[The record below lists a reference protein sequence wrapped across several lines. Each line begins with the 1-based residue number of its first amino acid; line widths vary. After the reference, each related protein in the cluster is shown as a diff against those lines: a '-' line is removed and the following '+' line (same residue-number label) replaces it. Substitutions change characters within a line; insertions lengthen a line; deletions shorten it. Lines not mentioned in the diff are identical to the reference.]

1 MSNRSRRQKETFVS
15 GAWNFRQKELSRRNR
30 PTEGHL
36 ALSGQRPQARRV
48 TLLRPLQS
56 AAQEKFYAQLLPLP
70 ARHRVRPRDRFPEIG
85 LSSSADGYDHDLAL
99 TGGRSSR
106 LKNADSTSTQAKIV
120 NDTPYPR
127 VISKRNPKKGG
138 PIAERPWDMRR
149 PRPRT
154 VPRERRPK

>member
-1 MSNRSRRQKETFVS
+1 M
-15 GAWNFRQKELSRRNR
+15 
-30 PTEGHL
+30 
-36 ALSGQRPQARRV
+36 
-48 TLLRPLQS
+48 LLRPLQS
-56 AAQEKFYAQLLPLP
+56 AAQEKSYAQLLLLP
-70 ARHRVRPRDRFPEIG
+70 ARDRVHARDRFRKSG
-85 LSSSADGYDHDLAL
+85 LSSTADAHGYDLAL